1 MKELHVN
8 LVAQRSEKLQIHSSS
23 WHWTYV
29 GEKTKD
35 EYKNFYSDLED
46 VSTPSLSA
54 FSASSLYVLLLITG
68 RDKVP
73 KRNPKCFNKTF
84 QKQVGLIC
92 IKSVPADLII
102 NRDPKFASCLA
113 ANVQLKS
120 VDGLEDHVL
129 GILKIRKQLHE
140 KATGP
145 ITQLAV
151 QDMQ

>member
-1 MKELHVN
+1 M
-8 LVAQRSEKLQIHSSS
+8 QSSS
-23 WHWTYV
+23 WTCV
-29 GEKTKD
+29 GEKTKRRIQ
-35 EYKNFYSDLED
+35 K
-46 VSTPSLSA
+46 
-54 FSASSLYVLLLITG
+54 LLLGFGRRLAAESISFLGVIPVCVVTG

-120 VDGLEDHVL
+120 VVGLEDHVL

-145 ITQLAV
+145 VTQLAV
-151 QDMQ
+151 HDM